1 MNKKVLLLGSTGKM
15 GLAISEVFSDGYLC
29 EGKNSKDFDASDFA
43 QVRHLIESSKPDIV
57 INTVTL
63 LGIDLCEQEAQ
74 KAFRLNT
81 LYPKFLAELSKEYN
95 FLLIHFSTD
104 AVFNDNKKDY
114 YVESD
119 APCPLHV
126 YGVTKYG
133 GDCFVQAIAERYYI
147 ARVSML
153 FGAATKP

>member
-1 MNKKVLLLGSTGKM
+1 MNKKVLLLGYTGKM
-15 GLAISEVFSDGYLC
+15 GLALSEVFSDGYLC

-104 AVFNDNKKDY
+104 AVFNDTATTEIYTLSLHDALPILSLRRKKQQR
-114 YVESD
+114 
-119 APCPLHV
+119 
-126 YGVTKYG
+126 
-133 GDCFVQAIAERYYI
+133 F
-147 ARVSML
+147 
-153 FGAATKP
+153 